1 MNIFKFI
8 FIGNIIHF
16 YFGLRNTYQRQSWKY
31 P

>member
-1 MNIFKFI
+1 MKNKFI
-8 FIGNIIHF
+8 FISNIIHF